1 VGRGP
6 YGRIATIRFLGETTD
21 AGRDRP
27 EYDRAHVRE
36 GDLPMMR
43 IFVRV
48 AFASWAPLALAADGD
63 VDLAFGG
70 AGQVTIARPPGI
82 PTAPTPVGD
91 VLGLAD
97 GSYLWSIANRNAS
110 VWVGR
115 TRHDGSADTAFGGDG
130 TGHLALT
137 GCIDFAP
144 TFLAPDDAGGAYVW
158 TGACLVHVEADGTIA
173 AGFGGVS
180 LTGNGDYAIVD
191 FARDA
196 AGRFVLAATTGRTW
210 DVLRFES
217 DGVTPDAKFGVDGHI
232 RIDVPATNDLR
243 AIHTL
248 AIRYDGGLFVAGW
261 RGNTSGPNLVVAA
274 LTESGALDPE
284 WNGGA
289 IVDLDPP
296 SEQSGIEATALAID
310 ADGTLVVGGFS
321 ISGGVGCCLLL
332 TRLGPDGAIADAFGM
347 RLYDLGNTSL
357 GSFFEGRDAVT
368 LRRDGSILFATTAF
382 PFDPQHRTQ
391 FVLLRADRNGVL
403 DVNFGNAGWRG
414 YTFADPSGTGQTGDY
429 DQLHA
434 IAADGESVLMFGR
447 TFFEDNSNGVDYV
460 SMVRA
465 TFAPDDRLFSSGF
478 DP

>member
-1 VGRGP
+1 MAGAIGP
-6 YGRIATIRFLGETTD
+6 NTIARRFATE
-21 AGRDRP
+21 
-27 EYDRAHVRE
+27 
-36 GDLPMMR
+36 LPMMR
-43 IFVRV
+43 IIVRA

-63 VDLAFGG
+63 VDLAFGD
-70 AGQVTIARPPGI
+70 AGQVTIARPSGP
-82 PTAPTPVGD
+82 PTASTPVGD

-97 GSYLWSIANRNAS
+97 GSYLWSIANRNAI
-110 VWVGR
+110 VWIGR
-115 TRHDGSADTAFGGDG
+115 TRRDGSADTAFGGDG

-158 TGACLVHVEADGTIA
+158 TGACLVHVEADGTID

-243 AIHTL
+243 SIHTL
-248 AIRYDGGLFVAGW
+248 AIRDDGGLFVAGW

-274 LTESGALDPE
+274 LTESGELDPE

-310 ADGTLVVGGFS
+310 ADGTLVVGGLS
-321 ISGGVGCCLLL
+321 LSGRVGCCLLL
-332 TRLGPDGAIADAFGM
+332 TRLGTDGAVADAFGVK
-347 RLYDLGNTSL
+347 LYDLGNTPL
-357 GSFFEGRDAVT
+357 GSFFEGWDALA
-368 LRRDGSILFATTAF
+368 LRRDGSILLATTGF
-382 PFDPQHRTQ
+382 PFAPEHRTQ
-391 FVLLRADRNGVL
+391 FLLLRTDRNGVL
-403 DVNFGNAGWRG
+403 DESFGDVGWRG
-414 YTFADPSGTGQTGDY
+414 YTIADPSGTGQSGDY

-447 TFFEDNSNGVDYV
+447 TFFEDNSNGIDYV

-465 TFAPDDRLFSSGF
+465 TFVPADRVFANGF
-478 DP
+478 EP